1 MMKLSLKTNGL
12 CGGLKNI
19 RYTTDQHALIEEAIR
34 SMSESDENG
43 ERRLERLE
51 RFNTVCPYV

>member
-1 MMKLSLKTNGL
+1 MGNARISKGAIWDSA
-12 CGGLKNI
+12 
-19 RYTTDQHALIEEAIR
+19 DQHALIEEAIR
-34 SMSESDENG
+34 AMSETDENG